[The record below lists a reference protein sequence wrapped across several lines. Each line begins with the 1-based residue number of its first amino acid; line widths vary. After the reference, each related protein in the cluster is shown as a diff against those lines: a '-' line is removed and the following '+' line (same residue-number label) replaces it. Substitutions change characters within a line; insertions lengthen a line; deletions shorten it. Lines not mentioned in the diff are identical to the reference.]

1 MPEVS
6 LDPDGYPVQAFS
18 AGRAP
23 GEAMRFTI
31 KTTIGVLAPG
41 LLAGCVA
48 APPIGGDLQTTREAC
63 NRQYPMRVGNYL
75 PHANC
80 VNSAI
85 EIYALPG
92 ARYPD
97 LIRLQAQ
104 VRATLSEK
112 IDRRRLTVQAGE
124 RRMAE
129 ADRLVAA
136 TERDRDAGNQ
146 RAAERRIVAIEQMLR

>member
-18 AGRAP
+18 AGREKTRAAGGYAVHDQNDNCP
-23 GEAMRFTI
+23 GSLPGACGTADRGRF
-31 KTTIGVLAPG
+31 
-41 LLAGCVA
+41 
-48 APPIGGDLQTTREAC
+48 QTTREAC

-104 VRATLSEK
+104 VRAALSEK

-136 TERDRDAGNQ
+136 AERDRDAGDQ
-146 RAAERRIVAIEQMLR
+146 RAAERRVGAIEQMLR